1 MKNVTMI
8 AAVGKNLE
16 LGKDNDLIWH
26 FKEDMRFF
34 REHTIRKPIIM
45 GRKTLES
52 LPGLLPER
60 QHIVLTHSQVE
71 YPSEIL
77 VMHSIEELLPYIE
90 QHEEEFMV
98 IGGAS
103 IYKEMLPYSD
113 TMLLT
118 EVDAESKADVFFPP
132 FNHEEWNSHVLSE
145 QEEAGISY
153 KHLVYTRKK

>member
-34 REHTIRKPIIM
+34 REHTIHRPIIM
-45 GRKTLES
+45 GRRTLES

-60 QHIVLTHSQVE
+60 QHIVLSRHLEDVPDSV
-71 YPSEIL
+71 L
-77 VMHSIEELLPYIE
+77 VMHSLEELLPYIE
-90 QHEEEFMV
+90 QHDEEFMV

-103 IYKEMLPYSD
+103 IYREMLPYSD

-118 EVDAESKADVFFPP
+118 EVDAESDADVYFPFFQK
-132 FNHEEWNSHVLSE
+132 EEWESTVLGE

>member
-1 MKNVTMI
+1 MENITII

-26 FKEDMRFF
+26 FKEDMQFF
-34 REHTIRKPIIM
+34 REHTLHKPIIM

-60 QHIVLTHSQVE
+60 QHIVLTSSQLD
-71 YPSEIL
+71 YPDSVL
-77 VMHSIEELLPYIE
+77 VMHSMEELLSYI
-90 QHEEEFMV
+90 QQQKEEFMV

-103 IYKEMLPYSD
+103 IYEQMLPYSD

-118 EVDAESKADVFFPP
+118 EVNAESDADVYFPT
-132 FNHEEWNSHVLSE
+132 FSKGEWSSVVLSE
-145 QEEAGISY
+145 QEEKGISY

>member
-8 AAVGKNLE
+8 AAVGKHLE

-26 FKEDMRFF
+26 FREDMRFF
-34 REHTIRKPIIM
+34 RDHTLHKPIIM

-60 QHIVLTHSQVE
+60 QHIVLSRYLEGAPDSV
-71 YPSEIL
+71 L
-77 VMHSIEELLPYIE
+77 VMHSLEELLSYIE
-90 QHEEEFMV
+90 QHQEEFMV

-103 IYKEMLPYSD
+103 IYREMLPYSD

-118 EVDAESKADVFFPP
+118 EVDAESDADVYFPS
-132 FNHEEWNSHVLSE
+132 FQKEEWDSTVLSE
-145 QEEAGISY
+145 QEELGISY

>member
-34 REHTIRKPIIM
+34 REHTLHKPIIM

-52 LPGLLPER
+52 LPGLLLER
-60 QHIVLTHSQVE
+60 QHIVLSRSFEEFPDSV
-71 YPSEIL
+71 L

-90 QHEEEFMV
+90 QHDEEFMV

-103 IYKEMLPYSD
+103 IYREMLPYSD

-118 EVDAESKADVFFPP
+118 EVDAESDADVYFPS
-132 FNHEEWNSHVLSE
+132 FHKENWESTILSE

>member
-16 LGKDNDLIWH
+16 LGKDNDLIWR
-26 FKEDMRFF
+26 FKEDMSFF
-34 REHTIRKPIIM
+34 RKHTIHKPIIL
-45 GRKTLES
+45 GRKTLDS

-60 QHIVLTHSQVE
+60 QHIVLTRSLEQFPDSV
-71 YPSEIL
+71 L

-103 IYKEMLPYSD
+103 VYRQMLPYAD

-118 EVDAESKADVFFPP
+118 EVDAESDADVYFPS
-132 FNHEEWNSHVLSE
+132 FKEKDWDSTILSK
-145 QEEAGISY
+145 QEEKEISY

>member
-16 LGKDNDLIWH
+16 LGKDNDLIWR
-26 FKEDMRFF
+26 FKEDMSFF
-34 REHTIRKPIIM
+34 REHTIHKPIIL
-45 GRKTLES
+45 GRKTLDS

-60 QHIVLTHSQVE
+60 QHIVLTRSLEQFPDSV
-71 YPSEIL
+71 L

-103 IYKEMLPYSD
+103 VYRQMLPYAD

-118 EVDAESKADVFFPP
+118 EVDAESDADVYFPS
-132 FNHEEWNSHVLSE
+132 FKEKDWDSTILSK
-145 QEEAGISY
+145 QEEKEISY

>member
-16 LGKDNDLIWH
+16 LGKDNDLIWR
-26 FKEDMRFF
+26 FKEDISFF
-34 REHTIRKPIIM
+34 RKHTIHKPIIL
-45 GRKTLES
+45 GRKTLDS

-60 QHIVLTHSQVE
+60 QHIVLTRSLEQFPDSV
-71 YPSEIL
+71 L

-103 IYKEMLPYSD
+103 VYRQMLPYAD

-118 EVDAESKADVFFPP
+118 EVDAESDADVYFPA
-132 FNHEEWNSHVLSE
+132 FKEKDWNSTILSK
-145 QEEAGISY
+145 QEEKGISY

>member
-16 LGKDNDLIWH
+16 LGKDNDLIWR
-26 FKEDMRFF
+26 FKEDMSFF
-34 REHTIRKPIIM
+34 RKHTIHKPIIL
-45 GRKTLES
+45 GRKTLDS

-60 QHIVLTHSQVE
+60 QHIVLTRSLEQFPDSV
-71 YPSEIL
+71 L

-103 IYKEMLPYSD
+103 VYRQMLPYAD

-118 EVDAESKADVFFPP
+118 EVDAESDADVYFPA
-132 FNHEEWNSHVLSE
+132 FKEKDWNSTILSK
-145 QEEAGISY
+145 QEEKGISY